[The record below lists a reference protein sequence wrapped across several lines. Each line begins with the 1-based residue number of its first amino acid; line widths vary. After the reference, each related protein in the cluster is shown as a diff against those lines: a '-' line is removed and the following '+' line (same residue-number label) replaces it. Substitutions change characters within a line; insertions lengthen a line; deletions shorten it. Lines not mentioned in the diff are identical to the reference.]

1 MIVIVEPADGIDEAL
16 TTATETGLRVMA
28 RADDGWCVALDRGR
42 MACSIYAT
50 RPDSCRRFVM
60 AGPYC
65 RAVREDFARSHA
77 RAVPPSPIGGPP

>member
-1 MIVIVEPADGIDEAL
+1 M
-16 TTATETGLRVMA
+16 T
-28 RADDGWCVALDRGR
+28 RADDGWCVALDRSR
-42 MACSIYAT
+42 MACSIYSA

-77 RAVPPSPIGGPP
+77 SAVPSSPIGGSP

>member
-1 MIVIVEPADGIDEAL
+1 VIVDAADGIDDAL
-16 TTATETGLRVMA
+16 TVVTDSGLRVMA
-28 RADDGWCVALDRGR
+28 RAADGWCVALDRST
-42 MACSIYAT
+42 MSCSIYAT

-77 RAVPPSPIGGPP
+77 DVPPSPAGAA